1 VRKIVLLFL
10 LVASALAT
18 ATPAAAA
25 IFVRLTTTSAHHG
38 GVLRA
43 VGNAAHMPLYALPA
57 ARMPCARYGTCSPTP
72 IHRDAAPRRK
82 AFVLLGYTP
91 GATGGFTPTQPF
103 SIRLPETLRLGRYK
117 VFVWCAMCGGSLI
130 IAGNDSSGQT
140 LRVLR

>member
-1 VRKIVLLFL
+1 VPLLL
-10 LVASALAT
+10 LVAAALVT

-25 IFVRLTTTSAHHG
+25 IFIRLTTTSAHHG

-57 ARMPCARYGTCSPTP
+57 ARMPCAQYRTCSPKP

-82 AFVLLGYTP
+82 PFVLLGYTP
-91 GATGGFTPTQPF
+91 GSTSGFRPTQPF
-103 SIRLPETLRLGRYK
+103 SIRLPQTLRPGRYK

-130 IAGNDSSGQT
+130 VAGDGPSGQT